1 MAPRNKVM
9 KMCESFR
16 TLKQIRRKESRRK
29 QVSKFIAFMLEWR
42 RRLINVAFMTVLL
55 LTNTQAMGPTAR
67 KPRSCRRL
75 LRNTGWWENAW
86 SNFDDKRFKRNFR
99 VSRATFLYILGNIE
113 GDLEKEL
120 STDFPISPAFR
131 LAVCLYRLA
140 RVIIFTQLLN

>member
-1 MAPRNKVM
+1 M
-9 KMCESFR
+9 
-16 TLKQIRRKESRRK
+16 
-29 QVSKFIAFMLEWR
+29 
-42 RRLINVAFMTVLL
+42 AFMTVLL

-99 VSRATFLYILGNIE
+99 VSRATFLYTLGNIE

-140 RVIIFTQLLN
+140 RSDYLHTVAELVGLGTTTVLQILSKKFVQQ

>member
-1 MAPRNKVM
+1 M
-9 KMCESFR
+9 
-16 TLKQIRRKESRRK
+16 
-29 QVSKFIAFMLEWR
+29 
-42 RRLINVAFMTVLL
+42 AFMTVLL
-55 LTNTQAMGPTAR
+55 LTNTQPMGPTAR

-140 RVIIFTQLLN
+140 RGDYLHTVAELVGLGTTTVANIVNEKFVQQ